1 MPIRCLRSA
10 YCRVA
15 LIGFLLAL
23 PAVPGAGAQ
32 SPTGTSPKDTTAP
45 TSLSLRDGD
54 CVLLLGSTFIERA
67 QAHGYLETAL
77 TSRFPGIDL
86 QFRNLGWS
94 GDNVYGEARAGFGPI
109 EEGFKH
115 LKDHVTAL
123 QPTVILLN
131 YGANESFAGEAGLE
145 KFLAGLDVLLKTLD
159 ESGARIVFLLP
170 PPQEDL
176 GRPLPDPKQH
186 NEDLKLY
193 GKAIAKVAA
202 QRGAQVC
209 DLYTLLDPRTV
220 ASNGPLTDNGL
231 HLTAYGYWRAAP
243 QLERGLG
250 LPDRQWRVDVDVPRG
265 NVTARGTQVSQAK
278 VSPQGVRFKC
288 RDAQLPLPPAP
299 IAPVDVI
306 YPRTLRV
313 FNLPRGTY
321 ELKIDDK
328 PVAKGTSEEWARGA
342 ISTELGPEPAQAEAL
357 RQAILKKNEL
367 YFHRWR
373 PQNVT
378 YLFGFRKHEQG
389 NNAVEIPQF
398 DPLIAEQ
405 EAIIRKLSVPVEH
418 AYQLVKVEE

>member
-1 MPIRCLRSA
+1 MPTRCLRSA
-10 YCRVA
+10 YRRVV
-15 LIGFLLAL
+15 LIGLLVTLA
-23 PAVPGAGAQ
+23 AVPGARAQ
-32 SPTGTSPKDTTAP
+32 SPSRTPAAATF
-45 TSLSLRDGD
+45 SLQNGHR
-54 CVLLLGSTFIERA
+54 VLLLGSTFIERA
-67 QAHGYLETAL
+67 QSHGYLETAL
-77 TSRFPGIDL
+77 TSRFPGIDV

-94 GDNVYGEARAGFGPI
+94 GDNVLGEARSGFGPI

-123 QPTVILLN
+123 KPTVILLN

-176 GRPLPDPKQH
+176 GRPLPDPKKH

-209 DLYTLLDPRTV
+209 DLYTLLDPKSV
-220 ASNGPLTDNGL
+220 GGNGPLTDNGL
-231 HLTAYGYWRAAP
+231 HLTSYGYWRAAP
-243 QLERGLG
+243 LVEQGLG
-250 LPDRQWRVDVDVPRG
+250 LASREWQIEVDAPRG
-265 NVTARGTQVSQAK
+265 NITARGTQVSQAK
-278 VSPQGVRFKC
+278 VSPNSIRFTVR
-288 RDAQLPLPPAP
+288 DSVLPLPPAP
-299 IAPVDVI
+299 ADAPAGIASTS
-306 YPRTLRV
+306 PRTLRV
-313 FNLPRGTY
+313 HDLPAGEY
-321 ELKIDDK
+321 ALKVDNQR
-328 PVAKGTSEEWARGA
+328 VATGSARQWSEGMSIVA
-342 ISTELGPEPAQAEAL
+342 GPEFEQAEKL
-357 RQAILKKNEL
+357 RQTIRAKNEL

-398 DPLIAEQ
+398 DPLIAEK
-405 EAIIRKLSVPVEH
+405 EVAIRTLSVPVEH
-418 AYQLVKVEE
+418 AYQLVKVEK